1 LPPPLWRHLGMDP
14 NQHDRF
20 VHERYLRRLAVKVV
34 SELPSDEADCRTVL
48 AYAREIIDR
57 FIAQPAPEPAE
68 GNVVTLPRG
77 GLLTALTA
85 SAITFVILMNDMGD
99 WSWLPDTIA

>member
-1 LPPPLWRHLGMDP
+1 MDT

-34 SELPSDEADCRTVL
+34 ADLPGDESDCRTVL
-48 AYAREIIDR
+48 SYAREIIDR